1 MADRGLMVDCEKIET
16 NIAHNVSCSL
26 ALTDLNYHLIF
37 TVVDG
42 KKNNDFTFIAVSLK
56 ISHAVYRI
64 HYSQIQWWKWRFGSF
79 RACLHEGGE
88 PQIGEVTC
96 GGLLHLTCKHDHMM
110 MMNMMKWEIIWTG
123 GLPHLSGLPHLPGDP
138 HLLTRNCNI
147 PKCQEKTKWC
157 CDFPFT
163 LLRV

>member
-16 NIAHNVSCSL
+16 NIAHNDSCSL

-64 HYSQIQWWKWRFGSF
+64 HYSQIQW
-79 RACLHEGGE
+79 
-88 PQIGEVTC
+88 
-96 GGLLHLTCKHDHMM
+96 
-110 MMNMMKWEIIWTG
+110 
-123 GLPHLSGLPHLPGDP
+123 
-138 HLLTRNCNI
+138 
-147 PKCQEKTKWC
+147 
-157 CDFPFT
+157 
-163 LLRV
+163 